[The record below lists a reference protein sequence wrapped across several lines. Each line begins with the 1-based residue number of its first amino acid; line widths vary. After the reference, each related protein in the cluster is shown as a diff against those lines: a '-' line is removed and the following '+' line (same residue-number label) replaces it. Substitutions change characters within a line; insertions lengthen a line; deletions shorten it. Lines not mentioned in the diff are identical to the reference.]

1 MNLKRKFQAFDA
13 IFFQAISQND
23 IYLVAGA
30 EKRQQGVING
40 LIYVKVTP
48 LTPYLFVCHLK
59 PLF

>member
-48 LTPYLFVCHLK
+48 LTPYLLVCPLK